1 MKVISLSGRNMKE
14 VYRDPVSVL
23 LGLAMPVALLILFSS
38 IHKKVQLD
46 MFSPQM
52 LTPGIIIFCFAFL
65 IMFSAILLAK
75 DKQTALLTRLFT
87 APLKPS
93 DFILAYTLPFLPL
106 ALFQTI
112 ICLIVGTIL
121 GATFQNLILAI
132 LVFFVA
138 AIICISLGMILGS
151 IFTVNQVPG
160 VGSLIITAIGLFCG
174 AWTPLKTMGGVF
186 ETIGYALPFAHAV
199 DAAKAQTLTGSSF
212 DDIQGNFYVT
222 LIYALIFFVLAIL
235 SFRWRIKRR

>member
-65 IMFSAILLAK
+65 IMFSAILLSK
-75 DKQTALLTRLFT
+75 DRQTALLTRLFT

-93 DFILAYTLPFLPL
+93 DFILAYILPFLPL

-199 DAAKAQTLTGSSF
+199 DAARGLLTGSSF
-212 DDIQGNFYVT
+212 ADIRGNFYFT
-222 LIYALIFFVLAIL
+222 LIYALILFVLAIL
-235 SFRWRIKRR
+235 SFRWGTKRR